1 MPLPIILG
9 LGAAAAGALGIG
21 TGISG
26 AAKMKDANDTMKMA
40 HDLHAENIEYFE
52 KQNKSTTNDMDVLGK
67 KELEILSELND
78 FATVFEKIHNRPIF
92 EEYKKNGI
100 TIPSYDPEEIQ
111 KVSVGAGILL
121 GGIGGAA
128 AGTAGGFAAAGA
140 TTAAV
145 MALGTASTG
154 TAIASLSGVAA
165 TNATLA
171 ALGGGALAAGGGGMA
186 LGSTILGAATLG
198 AGIMVGGIIFNIVGS
213 SLSGKADEAYEQ
225 TRKEREQV
233 NKTCDYLDKL
243 GNTAKE
249 YLTSITTVHKI
260 YLDQFNILKYIVN
273 TLGKNDWNHFSKEE
287 QIVTENTTYLVALLY
302 NMGKEQL
309 VLASADSSQLNK
321 VNTAGIK
328 KSMNNAEKLLFE
340 RGFQKGSAKNL
351 NWTEVKELI
360 HSKMTDSEYY
370 RWIDFLKV
378 QISENSVRIVAP
390 YEEAALYVKENHR
403 DVIEG
408 GINYYLKTEI
418 PVSYGYME
426 ANTNASS
433 NKAKEVFK

>member
-40 HDLHAENIEYFE
+40 RDLHAENIEYFE

-67 KELEILSELND
+67 KELEILSGLND

-154 TAIASLSGVAA
+154 TALASLSGVAA

-225 TRKEREQV
+225 IRKEREQV

-249 YLTSITTVHKI
+249 YLTSISTVHKI

-273 TLGKNDWNHFSKEE
+273 TIGKNDLNHFSKEE
-287 QIVTENTTYLVALLY
+287 QLVTENTTYLVALLY
-302 NMGKEQL
+302 NIGKEQL

-328 KSMNNAEKLLFE
+328 KS
-340 RGFQKGSAKNL
+340 
-351 NWTEVKELI
+351 
-360 HSKMTDSEYY
+360 
-370 RWIDFLKV
+370 
-378 QISENSVRIVAP
+378 
-390 YEEAALYVKENHR
+390 
-403 DVIEG
+403 
-408 GINYYLKTEI
+408 
-418 PVSYGYME
+418 
-426 ANTNASS
+426 
-433 NKAKEVFK
+433 